1 MDIFD
6 KQDYS
11 GAKWVLFASGGFQKR
26 NIRPENRS
34 CLRSERDVVH
44 LPISELRNVVRGF
57 NQIADDS
64 NWNRFRDLPWES
76 HRPDLLT
83 EGQKGAVAFVTI
95 VEDHLPGYFQEYQK
109 LFPIETAPNQEE
121 AIHNRELFHFTVR
134 WGLEED
140 RHAQSL
146 ALYQIN
152 SGIEPSE
159 EALEVQL
166 IQENLKDFSIG
177 FSDPVQVF
185 TYTLLQEKATQMYY
199 QSMAKGVT
207 EPVLLKLLSFLSK
220 DEARHY
226 AFFAQMVETFIR
238 TFGEDILPQIE
249 EVVFNYKM
257 PLHNTMKDY
266 RRRAIKMAREAPG
279 YDRNAPQ
286 SVLVSL
292 LEKLAQKENI
302 PAAPAVLKMAQKI
315 RERLNLK
322 ITYAS

>member
-1 MDIFD
+1 MEILDR
-6 KQDYS
+6 QGYS
-11 GAKWVLFASGGFQKR
+11 EAKWVVFASTRFTDSNMRRKRLQDFRPER
-26 NIRPENRS
+26 NI
-34 CLRSERDVVH
+34 VH
-44 LPISELRNVVRGF
+44 LPIQELRNVVRGF

-64 NWNRFRDLPWES
+64 NWNRFRDLPWDS
-76 HRPDLLT
+76 HRPELLT
-83 EGQKGAVAFVTI
+83 DGQKGAVSFVTI

-109 LFPIETAPNQEE
+109 LFPIETAPNITE

-140 RHAQSL
+140 RHAQAL

-159 EALEVQL
+159 EALEEQM
-166 IQENLKDFSIG
+166 IAENLKDFSIG
-177 FSDPVQVF
+177 FSEPVQVF

-199 QSMAKGVT
+199 QSLAKGVT
-207 EPVLLKLLSFLSK
+207 EPVLLKLLGYLSK

-226 AFFAQMVETFIR
+226 AFFSQMVETFIR
-238 TFGEDILPQIE
+238 TFGEEVLPKIE

-315 RERLNLK
+315 REKLSLK
-322 ITYAS
+322 TAYAT